1 MNGPTTVRFTGVFQP
16 NQGTSQTQYALDMF
30 SVFVTNLVT
39 PRSTAPTSSFKVR
52 IYDSLGNL
60 QYKRESQAFS
70 AVAQAQPFGKVVLLR
85 SSQMNNAMNT
95 TYDFL
100 MNIS

>member
-1 MNGPTTVRFTGVFQP
+1 
-16 NQGTSQTQYALDMF
+16 MF

-85 SSQMNNAMNT
+85 SSQMNNALNT

-100 MNIS
+100 LNISQPVYKNEFIKITPPSTVTIQAA